1 MTLNEALLQRDIAA
15 SERDELRK
23 QLSELED
30 AVKEIKAA
38 ELEVFNRVEA
48 IAAREVN
55 KIKSAFS
62 QINVPLKKRGLYF
75 NPLANSKR
83 RIRSAARL
91 FRFRLPNCRIRTL
104 TIKSP
109 AFLKP
114 RMTWNIIVKLPNT
127 FLSAN
132 RCGAIG

>member
-1 MTLNEALLQRDIAA
+1 MVVEDKIKQITAEKDWVDDKKLNEKMTLNEALLQRDIAA

-62 QINVPLKKRGLYF
+62 QINVPLKNAAFILILLPTAKEGFGRRSVYPGF
-75 NPLANSKR
+75 NFQIA
-83 RIRSAARL
+83 
-91 FRFRLPNCRIRTL
+91 
-104 TIKSP
+104 
-109 AFLKP
+109 
-114 RMTWNIIVKLPNT
+114 
-127 FLSAN
+127 
-132 RCGAIG
+132 G

>member
-1 MTLNEALLQRDIAA
+1 MKTKSSKLRQKKNWVDDKKLNEKMTLNEALLQRDIAA

-109 AFLKP
+109 AF
-114 RMTWNIIVKLPNT
+114 
-127 FLSAN
+127 
-132 RCGAIG
+132 